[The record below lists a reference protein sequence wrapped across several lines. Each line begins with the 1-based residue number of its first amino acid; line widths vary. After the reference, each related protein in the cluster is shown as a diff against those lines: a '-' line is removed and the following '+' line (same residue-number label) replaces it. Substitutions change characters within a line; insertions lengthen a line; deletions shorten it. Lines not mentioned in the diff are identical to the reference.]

1 MNFLVLLLVAV
12 ILRFTPWRG
21 GFPIDVLG
29 YWSDW
34 VGRVTRGRSSWLF
47 LIMLLLPLPLLA
59 VVLWLATGV
68 AYGVLTLIIHTLLVL
83 LCVGRSDPLG
93 TMTSAVGEAWQ
104 RGDQEAASVLA
115 ERDFGVV
122 GDDAAVLLQ
131 GLRGRMAAE
140 ACHGYFV
147 PAFWYVLLG
156 PIVAVGY
163 RLAWLASQ
171 RSDAG
176 GNAFAGALAHALEWL
191 PVRLMGLSFALVGH
205 FDATLAV
212 LRRVVLQWEP
222 QTVQLAQWFT
232 AAALTESSAVP
243 VAQPLDVMRTFLLRA
258 VLVWAVVIAFISL
271 MG

>member
-1 MNFLVLLLVAV
+1 MNFLVLLFVAI

-29 YWSDW
+29 FWSD
-34 VGRVTRGRSSWLF
+34 RVARATQGRSSWLF
-47 LIMLLLPLPLLA
+47 LLLLLLPLPLLA
-59 VVLWLATGV
+59 AVLWLVTGV
-68 AYGVLTLIIHTLLVL
+68 AYGVLTLVTHILLVL

-93 TMTSAVGEAWQ
+93 NMGSAVGQAWQ
-104 RGDQEAASVLA
+104 RGDHEAASVLA
-115 ERDFGVV
+115 EQDFGVLA
-122 GDDAAVLLQ
+122 DDSASLVQ

-156 PIVAVGY
+156 PLIAVAY
-163 RLAWLASQ
+163 RLAWLASR
-171 RSDAG
+171 RSDIG
-176 GNAFAGALAHALEWL
+176 GGAFAEALAHALEWL

-205 FDATLAV
+205 FDATLRV
-212 LRRVVLQWEP
+212 LKHILMQWEP
-222 QTVQLAQWFT
+222 RSLELAQRFT
-232 AAALTESSAVP
+232 TAALTEDPAAP
-243 VAQPLDVMRTFLLRA
+243 AAEPLDPMRTFLLRA

>member
-34 VGRVTRGRSSWLF
+34 VARLTQGRSSWLF
-47 LIMLLLPLPLLA
+47 LILLMLPLPLLA
-59 VVLWLATGV
+59 AVLWLVTGV
-68 AYGVLTLIIHTLLVL
+68 SYGVLTLILHTLLVL

-93 TMTSAVGEAWQ
+93 SMTSAVSEAWQ
-104 RGDQEAASVLA
+104 RGDHEAASVLA
-115 ERDFGVV
+115 ERDFGVL
-122 GDDAAVLLQ
+122 GSDSTELLQ

-156 PIVAVGY
+156 PLVAVGY

-171 RSDAG
+171 RSDTG
-176 GNAFAGALAHALEWL
+176 GNGFAGALAHAVEWL

-205 FDATLAV
+205 FDATLHV
-212 LRRVVLQWEP
+212 LRRVLLQWEP
-222 QTVQLAQWFT
+222 KTVQLAEWFT
-232 AAALTESSAVP
+232 SAALTEDPATP
-243 VAQPLDVMRTFLLRA
+243 VTQPLEAIRTFLLRA

-271 MG
+271 TG

>member
-34 VGRVTRGRSSWLF
+34 VARITRGRSSWLF
-47 LIMLLLPLPLLA
+47 LILLMLPLPLLGA
-59 VVLWLATGV
+59 VLWLVTGV
-68 AYGVLTLIIHTLLVL
+68 AYGALTLIIHTLLVL

-93 TMTSAVGEAWQ
+93 AMTSAVGEAWE
-104 RGDQEAASVLA
+104 RGDHEAASVLA

-122 GDDAAVLLQ
+122 GDDAAALLQ
-131 GLRGRMAAE
+131 GLRDRMAAE

-156 PIVAVGY
+156 PVVAVGY

-171 RSDAG
+171 RSDTG
-176 GNAFAGALAHALEWL
+176 SNAFAGALAHALEWL

-205 FDATLAV
+205 FDATLHV
-212 LRRVVLQWEP
+212 LRRVLLQWEP

-232 AAALTESSAVP
+232 TAALTEDPAAAVTR
-243 VAQPLDVMRTFLLRA
+243 PLDVMRTFLWRA

-271 MG
+271 VG